1 MHEGVASQRG
11 MALVLS
17 LIFLAIV
24 TILSVSS
31 MQGALTQDR
40 MASSQRDHT
49 VAFQAAEAALRD
61 AENQLQNGTT
71 PATGWVTYTMNVEQ
85 LSRNPRYQVQAL
97 GFTGSYSNN
106 ERGEVR
112 EELYRIEA
120 QGFGSSEDTSVTLE
134 TLYVRQQ
141 QAEVITP

>member
-1 MHEGVASQRG
+1 MHERVASQRG

-61 AENQLQNGTT
+61 AENQLQSGAMPSN
-71 PATGWVTYTMNVEQ
+71 AWVTHTMNVDQ
-85 LSRNPRYQVQAL
+85 FTRSPRYLIEEL
-97 GFTGSYSNN
+97 GTIAAYSSN
-106 ERGEVR
+106 ERGGVR
-112 EELYRIEA
+112 EVLYRIRA
-120 QGFGSSEDTSVTLE
+120 KGFGSGEDTSVTLE
-134 TLYVRQQ
+134 ALYVRQQ
-141 QAEVITP
+141 QAEVLTP

>member
-1 MHEGVASQRG
+1 MHERVASQRG

-85 LSRNPRYQVQAL
+85 LARSPRYLIQTL
-97 GFTGSYSNN
+97 GPVGSHSSN
-106 ERGEVR
+106 ETGEVV
-112 EELYRIEA
+112 EALYRIEA
-120 QGFGSSEDTSVTLE
+120 QGFGNAADTSVTLE
-134 TLYVRQQ
+134 ALYVRQQ
-141 QAEVITP
+141 QAEVVLP